1 MRGAA
6 VAKMRRFGAY
16 LTFDAFVT
24 PTAEARIQRCQEH
37 GTSGSG
43 EILKRSPD
51 NAYLPGMTLQAAD
64 SRSAGQD
71 QSRYRIHEEYL
82 QGYSGKDLTMTVK
95 EVLEK
100 IAQDKD
106 LAEKVKGMKNPEDVY
121 EVAKSVGADMS
132 FEEFK
137 KGAEELNASLT
148 KMSDADVDAISGGDA
163 GTITTLTT
171 TTTVTITASA
181 SAAAV

>member
-1 MRGAA
+1 
-6 VAKMRRFGAY
+6 
-16 LTFDAFVT
+16 
-24 PTAEARIQRCQEH
+24 
-37 GTSGSG
+37 
-43 EILKRSPD
+43 
-51 NAYLPGMTLQAAD
+51 
-64 SRSAGQD
+64 
-71 QSRYRIHEEYL
+71 
-82 QGYSGKDLTMTVK
+82 MTVK